1 MGTVV
6 LGKLKVVYGSDTS
19 ELDKGAQQ
27 AKDKMD
33 DVQKK
38 SGSMTAAIRSN
49 IAAASLAIVAAM
61 TAAAAAVKSTVDG
74 VIELRNASESI
85 GANVGKFSELAFAA
99 RSNGIA
105 VEALTVSMIKLSQH
119 MSEKAWDQ
127 LAEGNRLF
135 AALGISAR
143 DATGKM
149 RDSTDVL
156 LDIANRFARMQDG
169 AEKTAL
175 AMRLFGEQGVRLLPM
190 LNQGADGIKRFVD
203 EAKNMGATL
212 DKDAVAAFETMNNM
226 LSKATALFNVLM
238 QQVVKN
244 LMPAFQ
250 AIEALWN
257 SNSLAMGGLGRATD
271 DLSVVMKGLISIGVI
286 IQQTFTNVY
295 ATIRTIVAAVYQMA
309 TGEFSK
315 AWDTIKEGAMSVWNT
330 SAATGTAL
338 VGIWQG
344 WTTTVERTAADFR
357 EKTVAPT
364 VKSIEDITNAMNDW
378 RVGQRNAFDE
388 MMNDPTASMAQKM
401 EVLEEMTRRNIV
413 TWREFGQTMKTL
425 KDQNRQHMN
434 DMLSLT
440 GQVLTTMFNK
450 SKAAAAAS
458 ALINTYQGITKAIA
472 EYPPPISYAMAGL
485 QAALGFAQVRQI
497 YAASASGGGG
507 GGATSV
513 PSAPPVAAAA
523 GSQGGAS
530 GPSNTLFVQG
540 FSADGFFSGDAVRSL
555 AEKLLEYQR
564 NGGTVVLA

>member
-6 LGKLKVVYGSDTS
+6 LGKLKVVYGADTE
-19 ELDKGAQQ
+19 ELDKGSER
-27 AKDKMD
+27 AKQKMD
-33 DVQKK
+33 ETQKK
-38 SGSMTAAIRSN
+38 SMSVSDGVRS
-49 IAAASLAIVAAM
+49 AVSRASLAIVAAM
-61 TAAAAAVKSTVDG
+61 AAAAVAVKSTVES
-74 VIELRNASESI
+74 VVELRNAAEAI
-85 GANVGKFSELAFAA
+85 GANVGKFSELAYAA

-105 VEALTVSMIKLSQH
+105 VESLTVSMMTLSRH

-135 AALGISAR
+135 AAMGVSAR
-143 DATGKM
+143 DASGKM
-149 RDSTDVL
+149 RDSTDVMMQL
-156 LDIANRFARMQDG
+156 ADRFARMQDG

-190 LNQGADGIKRFVD
+190 LNQGAEGIQRFVD

-212 DKDAVAAFETMNNM
+212 DQDTVAAFAQMNNM
-226 LSKATALFNVLM
+226 LSKASAIFNVLM

-257 SNSLAMGGLGRATD
+257 NNSIAMGGMNRATG
-271 DLSVVMKGLISIGVI
+271 DLGVVLKGLISVGVI
-286 IQQTFTNVY
+286 ISQTFTTVY
-295 ATIRTIVAAVYQMA
+295 ATITTIVKSVYEMA
-309 TGEFSK
+309 TGQFQK
-315 AWDTIKEGAMSVWNT
+315 AWDTITAGVKEVWTT
-330 SAATGTAL
+330 SANAGTAL
-338 VGIWQG
+338 IGIWQG
-344 WTTTVERTAADFR
+344 WTTTVERAASDFR

-364 VKSIEDITNAMNDW
+364 VKSVEDITNAVNDW
-378 RVGQRNAFDE
+378 RVGQRNAFEE

-425 KDQNRQHMN
+425 RDQNRQNMN
-434 DMLSLT
+434 DMLTLT

-472 EYPPPISYAMAGL
+472 DYPPPISYAMASL

-497 YAASASGGGG
+497 YSTSATGGGG
-507 GGATSV
+507 GGTSSIAAPAIPATTG
-513 PSAPPVAAAA
+513 
-523 GSQGGAS
+523 GSPAS

-540 FSADGFFSGDAVRSL
+540 FSADGFFSGEAVRTL
-555 AEKLLEYQR
+555 AEKLLDYQR